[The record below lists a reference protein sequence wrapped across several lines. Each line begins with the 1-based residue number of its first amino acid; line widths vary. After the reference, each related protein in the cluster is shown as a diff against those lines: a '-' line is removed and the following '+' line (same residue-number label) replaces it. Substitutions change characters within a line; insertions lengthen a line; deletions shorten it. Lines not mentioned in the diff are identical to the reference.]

1 MVPGPMVDAFIESLN
16 FIVISKDDTPSNI
29 DHDEEFVLRKYPR
42 SVIDNMLDVG
52 FPPEKI
58 VLGLQTAGV
67 VTNPSYEKEQYFK
80 KCSKIGLI
88 PYGQVMQIAIFSSVT
103 R

>member
-1 MVPGPMVDAFIESLN
+1 MVDAFIETLN
-16 FIVISKDDTPSNI
+16 FIVLSRDDTPFNN
-29 DHDEEFVLRKYPR
+29 DQDEEFVVRKYPH

-58 VLGLQTAGV
+58 VLGLKTAGLL
-67 VTNPSYEKEQYFK
+67 TNPSYEKDQYFK

-88 PYGQVMQIAIFSSVT
+88 PYGQVMQILM
-103 R
+103 